1 MMSDM
6 LVLWRRQQ
14 NRSFRSNRSY
24 SSEPLNNVRQ
34 LEGQAADRAARSRAS
49 IPNRQWAP
57 SRWRPRDI
65 HPERLRQVL
74 CSYTSDNRYRDTDRL
89 RFVQTVDDLHLAP
102 KTCTPQWGSIR
113 CKPVS
118 RHNQCSSLWLSRECV
133 VASFAP
139 LYRRLQTS
147 ANVFLR
153 CRTSVFRPL
162 FVSCKP

>member
-1 MMSDM
+1 M
-6 LVLWRRQQ
+6 
-14 NRSFRSNRSY
+14 
-24 SSEPLNNVRQ
+24 
-34 LEGQAADRAARSRAS
+34 QAVDRAGRSRAS

-65 HPERLRQVL
+65 HPETLHQVL
-74 CSYTSDNRYRDTDRL
+74 CSYTSDNQYRDTDRP
-89 RFVQTVDDLHLAP
+89 RFVQTADDLHLAP

-153 CRTSVFRPL
+153 CRTFVFLSSDAHLGDRFDSNIAL
-162 FVSCKP
+162 RISSTICVSKVYGSTVDTDLV